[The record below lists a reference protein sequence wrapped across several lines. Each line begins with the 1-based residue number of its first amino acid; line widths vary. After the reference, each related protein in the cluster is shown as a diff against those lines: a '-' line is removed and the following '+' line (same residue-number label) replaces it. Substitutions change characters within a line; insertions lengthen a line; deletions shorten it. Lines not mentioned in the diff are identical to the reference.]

1 MSFDETSEGVW
12 KARRRSNSSNV
23 EMGKDTSDSMSS
35 QSEDHSV
42 LSGEEV
48 YLRDRGQRIPYLI
61 TTRVM
66 KIITLMLLI
75 VALATSIT
83 ALGKPIIG
91 YLLSQECKFII
102 DYTTDRIKG

>member
-1 MSFDETSEGVW
+1 MAFDETSEGVW
-12 KARRRSNSSNV
+12 KARGRGNSSNID
-23 EMGKDTSDSMSS
+23 MGKDTSDSMSS

-42 LSGEEV
+42 SSGEEQN
-48 YLRDRGQRIPYLI
+48 LEDRGQRIPYLI

-66 KIITLMLLI
+66 KIITLILLV

-91 YLLSQECKFII
+91 YLLSQECKFILDCAI
-102 DYTTDRIKG
+102 DQMED